1 MDNNEIKVL
10 IIEDE
15 KLAAQYLGKQIDS
28 LEMFNINILG
38 SVSSVKNSIKWF
50 LKNEKPDLIFMDV
63 DLGDG
68 LCFEIF
74 EVVDIDTPV
83 IFTTA
88 YDEYAIKAFKV
99 NSIDYLLKP
108 IVKEDLVGAMT
119 KFSNLTQ
126 KETNHLLRKV
136 PEIQR
141 YLSPEFKE
149 RFIIKIGEH
158 IKSVPTD
165 TIGYFFSRD
174 KATYA
179 YTHDKRN
186 FLLDYTLDA
195 IESMLN
201 PKHFFRINR
210 KYIVSFTSINDIIAY
225 SNSRLRLI
233 LINCDD
239 SEVIVARD
247 RVGTFK
253 QWLDR

>member
-1 MDNNEIKVL
+1 MDDNKINVL

-15 KLAAQYLGKQIDS
+15 KLATEYLEKQIAS
-28 LEMFNINILG
+28 LEMYDIDIVG
-38 SVSSVKNSIKWF
+38 SVNSVKNSIKWF
-50 LKNEKPDLIFMDV
+50 LKNEKPDLIFMDI

-108 IVKEDLVGAMT
+108 IDKKELVGALS

-126 KETNHLLRKV
+126 KEVKDFSRKV
-136 PEIQR
+136 PEIQK

-158 IKSVPTD
+158 IKSVPTN

-179 YTHDKRN
+179 CTHDQRTY
-186 FLLDYTLDA
+186 LLDYTLDTIELMLDKRYMA
-195 IESMLN
+195 IETES
-201 PKHFFRINR
+201 
-210 KYIVSFTSINDIIAY
+210 
-225 SNSRLRLI
+225 
-233 LINCDD
+233 
-239 SEVIVARD
+239 
-247 RVGTFK
+247 
-253 QWLDR
+253 

>member
-1 MDNNEIKVL
+1 MDDNIINVL

-15 KLAAQYLGKQIDS
+15 KLASQHLEKQIAS
-28 LEMFNINILG
+28 LEMYNITILG
-38 SVSSVKNSIKWF
+38 SVNSVKNSIKWF
-50 LKNEKPDLIFMDV
+50 LKNEKPDLIFMDI

-68 LCFEIF
+68 LSFEIF
-74 EVVDIDTPV
+74 EVVDIDTPI

-108 IVKEDLVGAMT
+108 IDKEDLEGALS

-126 KETNHLLRKV
+126 KEAKNISGKV
-136 PEIQR
+136 QDIQK

-158 IKSVPTD
+158 IKSVPTN

-179 YTHDKRN
+179 CTSDKRTY
-186 FLLDYTLDA
+186 LLDYTLDT

-201 PKHFFRINR
+201 PAYFFRINR
-210 KYIVSFTSINDIIAY
+210 KYVVSFTSINDIIAY